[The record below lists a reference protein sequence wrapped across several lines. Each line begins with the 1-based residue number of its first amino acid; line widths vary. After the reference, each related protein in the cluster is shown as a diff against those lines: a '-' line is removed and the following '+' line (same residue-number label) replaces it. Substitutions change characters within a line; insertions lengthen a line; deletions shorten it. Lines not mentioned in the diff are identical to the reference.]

1 MEIISHKQVKQKIKR
16 LAIEIL
22 EHNFEQEDIYLMGI
36 NNNGYRFAKLIQKEM
51 KAMGSIKVHLVNVR
65 LNAAHPLD
73 KEMTVSMDVNDLSGQ
88 TIILVDDV
96 ANSGRTLYYATKPL
110 LNIIPGKLEAA
121 VFVDR
126 THKLFPIKVDYVG
139 ISLATTLKQDIQVDL
154 DDGRAF
160 SVALN

>member
-1 MEIISHKQVKQKIKR
+1 MEIIPHKQVKQKIKR

-22 EHNFEQEDIYLMGI
+22 EHNYDQKVIYLMGI
-36 NNNGYRFAKLIQKEM
+36 NNNGYRFAGLIQKEM
-51 KAMGSIKVHLVNVR
+51 QTVGKAEVHLINVR
-65 LNAAHPLD
+65 LNAAKPLD
-73 KEMTVSMDVNDLSGQ
+73 QEVTLSMELKDLASK

-110 LNIIPGKLEAA
+110 MNIIPGKLEAA
-121 VFVDR
+121 VLVDR
-126 THKLFPIKVDYVG
+126 THKLFPINVDYVG

-160 SVALN
+160 SVTLN

>member
-22 EHNFEQEDIYLMGI
+22 EHNFDQEVIYLMGI

-51 KAMGSIKVHLVNVR
+51 QSMGEAEIRLINVR
-65 LNAAHPLD
+65 LNAARPLD
-73 KEMTVSMDVNDLSGQ
+73 HDITISMEVKDLSGKI
-88 TIILVDDV
+88 IILVDDV

-110 LNIIPGKLEAA
+110 MNIIPGKIEA
-121 VFVDR
+121 VVLVDR
-126 THKLFPIKVDYVG
+126 THKLFPINVDYVG
-139 ISLATTLKQDIQVDL
+139 MSLATTLKQNIKVDL

-160 SVALN
+160 SVSLD

>member
-1 MEIISHKQVKQKIKR
+1 MEIISHKQVRQKIKR

-22 EHNFEQEDIYLMGI
+22 EHNFDQKVIYLMGI

-51 KAMGSIKVHLVNVR
+51 QSMGEAEIHLINVR
-65 LNAAHPLD
+65 LNAARPLD
-73 KEMTVSMDVNDLSGQ
+73 HDITISMEVKDLSGQ

-110 LNIIPGKLEAA
+110 MNIIPGKLEA
-121 VFVDR
+121 VVLVDR
-126 THKLFPIKVDYVG
+126 THKLFPINVDYVG
-139 ISLATTLKQDIQVDL
+139 MSLATTLKQNIQVDL

-160 SVALN
+160 SVSLD

>member
-22 EHNFEQEDIYLMGI
+22 EHNFDQKVIYLMGI

-51 KAMGSIKVHLVNVR
+51 QSMGEAEIRLINVR
-65 LNAAHPLD
+65 LNAARPLD
-73 KEMTVSMDVNDLSGQ
+73 HDITISMEVKDLSGKI
-88 TIILVDDV
+88 IILVDDV

-110 LNIIPGKLEAA
+110 MNIIPGKLEAA
-121 VFVDR
+121 VLVDR
-126 THKLFPIKVDYVG
+126 THKLFPINVDYVG
-139 ISLATTLKQDIQVDL
+139 MSLATTLKQNIKVDL

-160 SVALN
+160 SVSLD

>member
-1 MEIISHKQVKQKIKR
+1 MEIIPHKQVRQKIKR

-22 EHNFEQEDIYLMGI
+22 EHNFDQDVIYLIGV

-51 KAMGSIKVHLVNVR
+51 QSMGEAEIRLINVR
-65 LNAAHPLD
+65 LNAARPLGQD
-73 KEMTVSMDVNDLSGQ
+73 ITLSVDVNSLSGK

-96 ANSGRTLYYATKPL
+96 ANSGRTLFYATKPL
-110 LNIIPGKLEAA
+110 MDILPGKLEAA

-126 THKLFPIKVDYVG
+126 THKLFPVNVDYVG

-160 SVALN
+160 SVSLN